1 MQFTLQDTSEQ
12 QRVYNG
18 GIKRSYTLK
27 VTGKNQGSNNL
38 PLLLQALPDKIEWPS
53 YPYYKVAGHH
63 LQQPKDWP
71 LPEETPPIEVK
82 HNFTTISPTKPFKP
96 SFMKNL

>member
-1 MQFTLQDTSEQ
+1 
-12 QRVYNG
+12 VYNG

-63 LQQPKDWP
+63 LQQRKDWP
-71 LPEETPPIEVK
+71 LPEETPPIEVT
-82 HNFTTISPTKPFKP
+82 HNFKIFKMKPMIKP
-96 SFMKNL
+96 ILF

>member
-1 MQFTLQDTSEQ
+1 
-12 QRVYNG
+12 VYNG

-38 PLLLQALPDKIEWPS
+38 PLLLQALPDEIEWPS
-53 YPYYKVAGHH
+53 YP
-63 LQQPKDWP
+63 KDWP
-71 LPEETPPIEVK
+71 LPKETPPIEVK

>member
-1 MQFTLQDTSEQ
+1 
-12 QRVYNG
+12 VNNG
-18 GIKRSYTLK
+18 EIKRSYTLK

-38 PLLLQALPDKIEWPS
+38 PLLLQALPQSSWSP
-53 YPYYKVAGHH
+53 
-63 LQQPKDWP
+63 PKDWP

-96 SFMKNL
+96 SFTKNF